1 MCERVLFPKLFGC
14 GFTRSKQSIIQ
25 CTRDRCTVEGDGHA
39 HTKGTR
45 ADVFRQT
52 LSIRTNCG
60 APRRHLGLPGEADLS
75 CHGATLQFV
84 GLSPVVCGGHSSSA
98 FHLRNQLGI
107 AQEAVVIEEVAFN
120 RSFRLGST
128 GRCVRPC
135 VRLPVARFR
144 SYCCRQVG
152 LFFDSIA

>member
-52 LSIRTNCG
+52 LSIYVPTAERPEDIYPVKPTSL
-60 APRRHLGLPGEADLS
+60 ATVPLS
-75 CHGATLQFV
+75 SSSGSLWWFV
-84 GLSPVVCGGHSSSA
+84 GGHSSSA